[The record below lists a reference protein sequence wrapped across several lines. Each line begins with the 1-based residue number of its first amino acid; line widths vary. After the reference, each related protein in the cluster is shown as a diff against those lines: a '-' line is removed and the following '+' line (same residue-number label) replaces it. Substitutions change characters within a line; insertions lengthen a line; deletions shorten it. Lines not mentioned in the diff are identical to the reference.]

1 MDVDTVAL
9 ERWYKT
15 ARWRRLRLEIFKRDD
30 YTCKCGC
37 GLIEGDT
44 SQLVADHKIPH
55 RGDERLFWD
64 KDNLQTMR
72 KPCHDGDKQRAEQQ
86 SLNHRGAFVDRNDQ
100 MQDFATSSR

>member
-9 ERWYKT
+9 ESWYKT

-64 KDNLQTMR
+64 EDTICRRCVSRVMT
-72 KPCHDGDKQRAEQQ
+72 AISSAQ
-86 SLNHRGAFVDRNDQ
+86 S
-100 MQDFATSSR
+100 SSP

>member
-1 MDVDTVAL
+1 MQPPWKA
-9 ERWYKT
+9 WYKT
-15 ARWRRLRLEIFKRDD
+15 ARWQRLRLEIFKRDH
-30 YTCKCGC
+30 YTCQCGC